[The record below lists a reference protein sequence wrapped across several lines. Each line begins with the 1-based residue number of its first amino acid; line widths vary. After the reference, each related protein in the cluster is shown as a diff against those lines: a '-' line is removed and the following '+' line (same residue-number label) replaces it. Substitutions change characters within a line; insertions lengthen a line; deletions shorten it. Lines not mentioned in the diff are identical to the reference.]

1 MDEMIKIE
9 YVRQIFLETSKAFRF
24 NLIEPSPIELLSVL
38 EAKSGPSIRDEIYQF
53 KDKGD
58 REVALRFDFSEKNEN
73 VLILNKKINDD
84 GTVKFLGESNDINE
98 INNVIEKKLSDLL
111 EKKLNNM
118 LENQLPN
125 ILDKYFKNKK

>member
-1 MDEMIKIE
+1 MANNESIKDTLEVIRRALEDE
-9 YVRQIFLETSKAFRF
+9 
-24 NLIEPSPIELLSVL
+24 N
-38 EAKSGPSIRDEIYQF
+38 
-53 KDKGD
+53 
-58 REVALRFDFSEKNEN
+58 DFSEKNEN

-98 INNVIEKKLSDLL
+98 INNIIEKKLSDLL

>member
-1 MDEMIKIE
+1 MANNESIKDTLEVIRRALEDE
-9 YVRQIFLETSKAFRF
+9 
-24 NLIEPSPIELLSVL
+24 N
-38 EAKSGPSIRDEIYQF
+38 
-53 KDKGD
+53 
-58 REVALRFDFSEKNEN
+58 DFSEKNDN

-84 GTVKFLGESNDINE
+84 GTVKMLGQTNDIHE

-111 EKKLNNM
+111 EKKMSNM